1 MNRNIAI
8 DGPAGAGK
16 STIAKNVAKKL
27 GLVYID
33 TGAMYRAI
41 GLFMHENKVDFEDLS
56 AVKAAL
62 PLIDIDIEY
71 LDGEQQLILN
81 GKNVNNK
88 IRTAEAGLVAS
99 KFAALSE
106 VRTKLVDLQRGLAER
121 TAVVMDGRDIGTE
134 VLPDAQV
141 KIFLTAAVSVRAK
154 RRYDELLKKGEKVDL
169 KEIEDDIEKR
179 DYEDSHRKISPLKQ
193 AEDAILVDT
202 SMMGIDEVVD
212 KIIEIAH
219 SKNPDFQ
226 VREDS

>member
-202 SMMGIDEVVD
+202 SVMGIDEVVD

>member
-62 PLIDIDIEY
+62 PLIVIDIEY

-193 AEDAILVDT
+193 AWDAILVDT

>member
-41 GLFMHENKVDFEDLS
+41 GLFMNENKVDFEDLS

-154 RRYDELLKKGEKVDL
+154 RRHDELLKKGEKVGL